1 MSADRCA
8 ISTNILGIQTSRCG
22 RPRMNGACRWRR
34 SRTNWL
40 MPSKEPRLDTHSIPD
55 PGTGT
60 DAGSAIQL
68 ALATL
73 SKDAMHR
80 LVLFWDGNDTTG
92 NLDAALEA
100 AAAQHV
106 QIDVVPLH
114 YDVKNAAMID
124 RFVAPTWKR
133 EDEPFTLSTIL
144 TSTADHPVTGKLS
157 VTHQTANGKI
167 PLDMHLSTPQG
178 DPYRQIT
185 LPPASVNGG
194 KSVVYVKVPALKEGG
209 VHQFRA
215 AFAPDKAGESG
226 AVEINN
232 TADAFTFVQGK
243 GKVLYVDNVKDQ
255 GGNLGPG
262 D

>member
-100 AAAQHV
+100 AASQHV

-124 RFVAPTWKR
+124 RFVAPAWKR
-133 EDEPFTLSTIL
+133 EDEPFSLSIIL
-144 TSTADHPVTGKLS
+144 TSTADHPVTGKLTVMHETS
-157 VTHQTANGKI
+157 GGRE
-167 PLDMHLSTPQG
+167 PLDMDLSTPEV
-178 DPYRQIT
+178 DPARQIT
-185 LPPASVNGG
+185 LQPG
-194 KSVVYVKVPALKEGG
+194 KNVQYVKVPALKQAGAA
-209 VHQFRA
+209 QF
-215 AFAPDKAGESG
+215 
-226 AVEINN
+226 
-232 TADAFTFVQGK
+232 
-243 GKVLYVDNVKDQ
+243 Y
-255 GGNLGPG
+255 
-262 D
+262 